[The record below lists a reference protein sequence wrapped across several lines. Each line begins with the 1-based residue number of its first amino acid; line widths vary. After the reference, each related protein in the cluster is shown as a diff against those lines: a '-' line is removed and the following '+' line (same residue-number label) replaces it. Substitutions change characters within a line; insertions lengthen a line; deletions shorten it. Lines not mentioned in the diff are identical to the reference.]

1 MRIREDCLSQW
12 QAEHAFQL
20 DPAPPELENLN
31 DYIVKVIQEKNMDHF
46 AQFLH
51 YFEPRLNKRVRRFLL
66 GEGYYRTDP
75 ERFLDYKLSAV
86 WVMLECLQNYDPNSE
101 AAFLTYAHKAIYNAF
116 LYNRMMEEAGS
127 YENLTEYKKVRKAA
141 WLYHQAGDN
150 TEKAISE
157 YAAVKGCSLKTAE
170 EYVTL
175 ARKNRNRGSLYKIFE
190 DEGME
195 DSTEIAIGDDD
206 WNDFGTLWNSEE
218 EKAVRDVFYKLS
230 YKDQTYLEQRNA
242 ICMTCDRV
250 SDLSTR
256 WPFEKLA
263 WKFENGSNSGAEKA
277 YRRAVEKLTEQLVF
291 AGVLHAVELRKKKN
305 AAIVY
310 EYRAD
315 YDGEWG
321 EIRFD
326 LQKCAA
332 EITKLADGDFR
343 KTAIFANTAIQ
354 HILSNREKLAKNYL
368 IPFRMDEPRFTLEK
382 VIRQLVEDE
391 KTSAVVLRQKLKPGK
406 NTAVVVY
413 EYCADFDNYW
423 GKLEIDLKKKTG
435 KIITLAEGDTV
446 KSNVYANTAI
456 HKLLTMGLD
465 EIPRKLTIP
474 FRRHPI

>member
-12 QAEHAFQL
+12 QAEHAFQF
-20 DPAPPELENLN
+20 DPAPPKLENQN
-31 DYIVKVIQEKNMDHF
+31 DYIVKIIQEKNMDHF
-46 AQFLH
+46 AHFLH
-51 YFEPRLNKRVRRFLL
+51 YLEPRLNKRVRRFLL

-86 WVMLECLQNYDPNSE
+86 WVMLECLQNYDPASE

-127 YENLTEYKKVRKAA
+127 YENLTEYKKIRKAA
-141 WLYHQAGDN
+141 WLYHQTGDN

-157 YAAVKGCSLKTAE
+157 YAAAKGCSEKTAE

-195 DSTEIAIGDDD
+195 DSTEIAIGDDA

-218 EKAVRDVFYKLS
+218 EKAVRDAFYKLS
-230 YKDQTYLEQRNA
+230 YKDQIYLEQRNA

-250 SDLSTR
+250 SDLATR

-315 YDGEWG
+315 YGGEWG
-321 EIRFD
+321 EIQFD
-326 LQKCAA
+326 REAGTA
-332 EITKLADGDFR
+332 EILTMADGDFR

-354 HILSNREKLAKNYL
+354 HILSIQGEKLQSKYL
-368 IPFRMDEPRFTLEK
+368 IPFQMDEPLFTLEK
-382 VIRQLVEDE
+382 VIRQLVDE
-391 KTSAVVLRQKLKPGK
+391 RKIRAVVLRQKFKPSK
-406 NTAVVVY
+406 NSSVVVY
-413 EYCADFDNYW
+413 EYCADFDNCW
-423 GKLEIDLKKKTG
+423 GKLEIDLKKKSG
-435 KIITLAEGDTV
+435 KILTLAEGDTM

-456 HKLLTMGLD
+456 QKILTMEMGM
-465 EIPRKLTIP
+465 ISRKLTIP
-474 FRRHPI
+474 FRRW